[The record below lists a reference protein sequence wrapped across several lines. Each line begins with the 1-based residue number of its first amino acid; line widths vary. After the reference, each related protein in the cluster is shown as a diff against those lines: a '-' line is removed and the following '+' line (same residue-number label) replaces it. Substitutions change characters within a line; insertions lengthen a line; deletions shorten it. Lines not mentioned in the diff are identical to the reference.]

1 MKKVF
6 VPKTPEEKQMQRVLL
21 QYFKPENK
29 EIVKAALIKA
39 GRTDLIGGGPDCL
52 IQGNVATNKL
62 KRDNNRKPPRK
73 MGGKWQPKKRR

>member
-6 VPKTPEEKQMQRVLL
+6 VPKTPEEKQMQRALL

-29 EIVKAALIKA
+29 DIVKKALLKA
-39 GRTDLIGGGPDCL
+39 GRQDLIGNGPNCL
-52 IQGNVATNKL
+52 IQGNANLNGKNFS
-62 KRDNNRKPPRK
+62 NNRKPPRK